1 MFSCL
6 RFRSNMH
13 NYSGKTPLPFRIK
26 SKNFLALKI
35 SFFFFSPDFKQA
47 VMAFLE
53 IALLTTD
60 IIAKNFL
67 QK

>member
-1 MFSCL
+1 
-6 RFRSNMH
+6 MH

-35 SFFFFSPDFKQA
+35 SFFFFFFPDFKQA